1 MPRRAA
7 GSGPGRPY
15 IGPKVQ
21 THIPQPAKDW
31 VKEEAQR
38 RGVPEAEVNR
48 EVFLAGLATVGA
60 RWDEESGVIVGA

>member
-1 MPRRAA
+1 MPRGRGA
-7 GSGPGRPY
+7 GPGRPY

-21 THIPQPAKDW
+21 THVPDPVKDL
-31 VKEEAQR
+31 VKEEAAR

-60 RWDEESGVIVGA
+60 AWDEERGVIVSA